1 MARCASRP
9 ISFEC
14 DQPSLRP
21 HCDAS
26 EQTRTIW
33 PPHTASNAAN
43 FDLWP
48 TVRPETSQKA
58 ANESSVDTAARQQL
72 LVPLGLVALLQGAE
86 WSSCWFRS
94 TSHLE
99 LGLRDCVGNDDW
111 VSKVASEDGAI
122 IQQERCADAVQ

>member
-1 MARCASRP
+1 MRQPA
-9 ISFEC
+9 
-14 DQPSLRP
+14 DQFRVRSTQPEATLR
-21 HCDAS
+21 AS

-33 PPHTASNAAN
+33 PPHTASNAPN

-94 TSHLE
+94 TSQMLE
-99 LGLRDCVGNDDW
+99 LGLRDCVGNDNW
-111 VSKVASEDGAI
+111 VGKVASEDGAS
-122 IQQERCADAVQ
+122 IQQERA